1 MVSVPC
7 LQRMQAI
14 LSNWYG
20 PPDVLELREVER
32 PEPAPDRVL
41 VRVRAAS
48 LNAGDWR
55 VLSGTPV
62 LARPMMGGIRR
73 PKEPRR
79 GGDLAGVVEAV
90 GAEVTGFAPGD
101 EVFGSGLGS
110 FAEYVTPL
118 GKNLV
123 RKPANLS
130 FEEAAAVPGAGV
142 TALQALRDHGRLEPG
157 RRVLINGAGGGVGTF
172 LVQIAKA
179 LGAEVTAVCGPGSVE
194 LARASGA
201 DRVVDYSRED
211 FTHADGP
218 YDLVVDN
225 AGTRSVRR
233 MRRLLTPQGTYVVVG
248 SVKNPLGHMAS
259 AVVQRPFTKQRLAVF
274 IAKINGDDLAH
285 LAGLAEAGE
294 LRPAIE
300 RTYPLAETAAAYRHM
315 VSGHVRGKLVIVP

>member
-1 MVSVPC
+1 
-7 LQRMQAI
+7 MQAI

-123 RKPANLS
+123 RKPANVS
-130 FEEAAAVPGAGV
+130 FEEAAAVPVAGV

>member
-1 MVSVPC
+1 
-7 LQRMQAI
+7 MQAI
-14 LSNWYG
+14 LSNRYG

-123 RKPANLS
+123 RKPANVS
-130 FEEAAAVPGAGV
+130 FEEAAAVPVAGV

-274 IAKINGDDLAH
+274 IAKINSDDLAH